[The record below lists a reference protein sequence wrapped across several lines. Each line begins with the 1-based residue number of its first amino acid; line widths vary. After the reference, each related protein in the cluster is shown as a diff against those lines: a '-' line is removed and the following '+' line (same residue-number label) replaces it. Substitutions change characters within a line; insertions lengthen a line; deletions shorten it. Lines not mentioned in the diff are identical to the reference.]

1 MIKGYKIIDYDTLQ
15 GILFDA
21 YRSSKKTY
29 FQIAQEIGVN
39 STQTPVNAIKAKE
52 QIVTDQ
58 KLIKIANA
66 IGVDLNILHDTF
78 GHHYYIKNK

>member
-21 YRSSKKTY
+21 YKRSKKTY
-29 FQIAQEIGVN
+29 FQIAQEIGVF
-39 STQTPVNAIKAKE
+39 STQTPVNAITAKAQK
-52 QIVTDQ
+52 VTDQ
-58 KLIKIANA
+58 KLIKTANA
-66 IGVDLNILHDTF
+66 IGVDINILHDNF